1 MILSDVGESRVNG
14 YLYVLERSL
23 ATFLPGTVVR
33 DAVREIESH
42 LRERIGAV
50 GSVADERATLE
61 QILREL
67 GPPLRVAQAY
77 SAERTLDEAVVTG
90 RFVPIVRAF
99 WHLAVTSVLGFLAA
113 LGLFAG
119 YLCGLAFLV
128 IGLLKP
134 IFPNNVGFWSVNGEG
149 SFPTSLGI
157 KFATEQH
164 AGRRVLGDLD
174 RPVLR
179 AWPPGAVTSRRAS
192 LSRLVARAGG
202 EHASASAAGRVS
214 HAEARYC
221 PRINARPRSNTSSR
235 PALSPASDDVTATSG
250 LTPTR

>member
-1 MILSDVGESRVNG
+1 MILSEVGESRVNG

-23 ATFLPGTVVR
+23 ATFLPATVVR

-50 GSVADERATLE
+50 GSVADERATLD

-99 WHLAVTSVLGFLAA
+99 WDLAVTSVVGFLAA

-119 YLCGLAFLV
+119 YICGLAFLA
-128 IGLLKP
+128 IALLKP

-157 KFATEQH
+157 KFATDQM
-164 AGRRVLGDLD
+164 
-174 RPVLR
+174 P
-179 AWPPGAVTSRRAS
+179 
-192 LSRLVARAGG
+192 AGG
-202 EHASASAAGRVS
+202 YWVILIGLFFGLGLLVLSHRGARRFLAWWRERTANTRV
-214 HAEARYC
+214 
-221 PRINARPRSNTSSR
+221 PR
-235 PALSPASDDVTATSG
+235 LQVE
-250 LTPTR
+250 